1 MRLAKDEEEALNM
14 LFEVCMCEY
23 THALLQLDSK
33 SLYSTISTKL
43 QWQQCTS
50 LDVLLW
56 CVPDCVSSAAG

>member
-33 SLYSTISTKL
+33 SLYSTIGTKL

-50 LDVLLW
+50 LDVLL
-56 CVPDCVSSAAG
+56 

>member
-33 SLYSTISTKL
+33 KVCTPLSALSCSGIS
-43 QWQQCTS
+43 
-50 LDVLLW
+50 VLPW
-56 CVPDCVSSAAG
+56 MYVPNYVSSAPG